1 MDRFIGGYELRE
13 DYTYF
18 ALKSNMD
25 RFIDALPSQRV
36 SVNLL

>member
-18 ALKSNMD
+18 GLKSNMD
-25 RFIDALPSQRV
+25 RFIEKCLSTERRHNQV
-36 SVNLL
+36 